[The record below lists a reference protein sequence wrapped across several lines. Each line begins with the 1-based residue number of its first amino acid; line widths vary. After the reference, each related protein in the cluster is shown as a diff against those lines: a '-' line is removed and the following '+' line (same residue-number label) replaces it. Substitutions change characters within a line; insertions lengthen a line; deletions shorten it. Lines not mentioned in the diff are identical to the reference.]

1 MGYKQTDATLEKTG
15 DDEPIFVLVAR
26 DRLAPDLVEEWARE
40 AQVVGVPMA
49 KVGEA
54 MRLAAEM
61 RHWQH
66 QNPDKVKTPD

>member
-1 MGYKQTDATLEKTG
+1 MGYKQTDATLENTG

-26 DRLAPDLVEEWARE
+26 DRLAPDLVEEWA
-40 AQVVGVPMA
+40 AQAQAAGAPMG

-54 MRLAAEM
+54 RRHAAEM

-66 QNPDKVKTPD
+66 QNPDRVKTPD